1 MLVDRIRAWRHAE
14 DGAVAATTALALF
27 GLVAVGGLAFD
38 YSRMAALDTELQ
50 SAADQAALAAASQL
64 DGKTGAQS
72 RAIAA
77 ASTLITNRTLLAN
90 DGGGSAVSIPTI
102 SFYKDKAKTVAA
114 TSDADASFVLVTVG
128 ARQAFYALTPIVAL
142 MSSGDM
148 RASAYAGLSTAMCRV
163 PPTMICNPD
172 EPIGNTDINF
182 PFNADSYRGAG
193 MRLVGD
199 GSYAPGNFG
208 YLETGFGSGASNL
221 LKALAYDAPPGECV
235 PETGVDTKPGMTASV
250 IDGINTRF
258 DIPGTNACPAGG
270 TCSPSINTRKDL
282 VRSPTNCNWDEP
294 DSDATNFAQKRY
306 RPTSAAPY
314 PAGTAPVIMGFPRD
328 LCHAW
333 SLAGNCTRGGGR
345 IGNGTWDR
353 DAYFLS
359 NYGWNNATWR
369 STTGLPADATRHA
382 VYEWEINNPG
392 LVPTSKND
400 GTGSFAYNRP
410 VAGMCRAPGL
420 TPGPTTVDR
429 RRISTAVVNC
439 IANGVNGSENDLPVV
454 AWIDVFLVE
463 PSLDRRKCRSG
474 SGCNDKVTEK
484 TDVYVE
490 IIGESVSGATGLT
503 GSQVVRRDVPY
514 LIE

>member
-1 MLVDRIRAWRHAE
+1 LLVDRTRGWRRAE

-38 YSRMAALDTELQ
+38 YSRMAALDSELQ

-64 DGKTGAQS
+64 DGKTGAIT
-72 RAIAA
+72 RATSAA
-77 ASTLITNRTLLAN
+77 QTLIANQTLLAN
-90 DGGGSAVSIPTI
+90 DGGTRAITIPTI
-102 SFYKDKAKTVAA
+102 RFYRDKEKTVLV
-114 TSDADASFVLVTVG
+114 TADATANFVEVTVG
-128 ARQAFYALTPIVAL
+128 ARRAFYALTPVVAL
-142 MSSGDM
+142 INSGDL
-148 RASAYAGLSTAMCRV
+148 RASALAGLSTAMCRV

-172 EPIGNTDINF
+172 EPAGNSDPNF
-182 PFNADSYRGAG
+182 PFNADAYRGFG

-208 YLETGFGSGASNL
+208 YLETGFGSGANNL
-221 LKALAYDAPPGECV
+221 LKALAYNTPPGSCV

-258 DIPGTNACPAGG
+258 DIIGTNACPDGG

-282 VRSPTNCNWDEP
+282 VRNPANCQWDEVVASST
-294 DSDATNFAQKRY
+294 DFQSKLY
-306 RPTSAAPY
+306 RPASAAYLP
-314 PAGTAPVIMGFPRD
+314 TTTTPVVMGFPRD

-333 SLAGNCTRGGGR
+333 SLAGNCTRAGGR
-345 IGNGTWDR
+345 IGNGDWDR
-353 DAYFLS
+353 DAYFRS
-359 NYGWNNATWR
+359 NYKWDSATWK
-369 STTGLPADATRHA
+369 SNTGLTSAATRYQ
-382 VYEWEINNPG
+382 VYQWEIANPAQ
-392 LVPTSKND
+392 VPDSQPD
-400 GTGSFAYNRP
+400 GTGNFAYNRP

-420 TPGPTTVDR
+420 TPGPTTDDR
-429 RRISTAVVNC
+429 RRISTAVINC
-439 IANGVNGSENDLPVV
+439 IANDVNGAEEDLPVV

-463 PSLDRRKCRSG
+463 PSLDRRKCKNG

-503 GSQVVRRDVPY
+503 GSQVTRRDVPY